1 MNLPVQANQTLV
13 YLLKKN
19 YEKILAI
26 LVAPHDCGPEN
37 DKPGERISLFPIQAS
52 ASFQKFPMTREY
64 KSASGS
70 GGEAISPTT
79 IRSSG

>member
-1 MNLPVQANQTLV
+1 
-13 YLLKKN
+13 
-19 YEKILAI
+19 
-26 LVAPHDCGPEN
+26 
-37 DKPGERISLFPIQAS
+37 
-52 ASFQKFPMTREY
+52 MTREY